1 MGNFDFLENAYP
13 KIYEACDEME
23 HHFSTRKFK
32 AALKAGREAAE
43 YIVLEIFR
51 EEGKRTFY
59 KKDGKEIYY
68 SQNKLIKKLHFDFNV
83 FKNNTYRIFDEI
95 KALGND
101 ASHPNPRTFTENDGR
116 NMVRNVFKASTYFYF
131 DYLDNPDRFKP
142 KYKEVPFFLPKEEIG
157 KVNDK
162 VDGLV
167 DKISLLDEKFD
178 GLSNISDQSEILEKI
193 KDFGDL
199 KEDFDILKEQIGF
212 IEKNPELIEI
222 KDGLSSQ
229 SNYIDG
235 LNSRMKDL
243 EGTLDNFDNL
253 IRDSVDLDKLND
265 NIDNVNIKVA
275 NLENDVNNK
284 VSRINTQLSDMDGRF
299 QNLENE
305 IMELQSK
312 EDRTEDDDRELENL
326 NSQLNVLASQ
336 REELYDSIKS
346 INKDVESLKTLF
358 SQIDTD
364 YQDEMISVMER
375 LNALESNPFIGS
387 YPPGEKIINHNIKNP
402 NIGNLILKLGHDKSG
417 HNVEISFDNLAFN
430 GNCKGKY
437 GFIQNLVL
445 QLSQYDVPTIII
457 DTEDNFTTKNLNEDF
472 KDSLEGNL
480 YKAVVKA
487 IGFPLNPFKKYKKEI
502 DGRFIDEDER
512 DIAYRFV
519 NVIGSVYDLTV
530 NESDSIQKAV
540 LDGLRNGDDFNFEDL
555 EEKLLSQS
563 SMASHSALARLMEL
577 FENNPFDSSSQYNW
591 TYLDNLKGTV
601 NIIQLGGFSTE
612 IQKII
617 LEFILWDLWYYKLS
631 GNKDN
636 PFAVL
641 MDYDFI
647 DFGLDS
653 VASLVLSEG
662 GSYGWSL
669 WLDNCPCLEN
679 KVFNKIEFK
688 PDNSAL
694 LDDHEFLFDGKY

>member
-1 MGNFDFLENAYP
+1 MQDYLNFLDNYVND
-13 KIYEACDEME
+13 K
-23 HHFSTRKFK
+23 FSGFNS
-32 AALKAGREAAE
+32 
-43 YIVLEIFR
+43 EIFNIN
-51 EEGKRTFY
+51 GSIQNL
-59 KKDGKEIYY
+59 KDE
-68 SQNKLIKKLHFDFNV
+68 IKKL
-83 FKNNTYRIFDEI
+83 
-95 KALGND
+95 
-101 ASHPNPRTFTENDGR
+101 
-116 NMVRNVFKASTYFYF
+116 
-131 DYLDNPDRFKP
+131 
-142 KYKEVPFFLPKEEIG
+142 
-157 KVNDK
+157 
-162 VDGLV
+162 
-167 DKISLLDEKFD
+167 
-178 GLSNISDQSEILEKI
+178 
-193 KDFGDL
+193 
-199 KEDFDILKEQIGF
+199 
-212 IEKNPELIEI
+212 
-222 KDGLSSQ
+222 
-229 SNYIDG
+229 
-235 LNSRMKDL
+235 
-243 EGTLDNFDNL
+243 
-253 IRDSVDLDKLND
+253 LDK
-265 NIDNVNIKVA
+265 
-275 NLENDVNNK
+275 EN
-284 VSRINTQLSDMDGRF
+284 
-299 QNLENE
+299 
-305 IMELQSK
+305 
-312 EDRTEDDDRELENL
+312 RTDDDNRELENL
-326 NSQLNVLASQ
+326 KVQLDSLINE
-336 REELYDSIKS
+336 RGELYDSFDNLKNDMSSFDKKISEMSGEVHLLKNLIKTLSEKNNGIENNEEIKEIKGRLKKLERPS
-346 INKDVESLKTLF
+346 IN
-358 SQIDTD
+358 
-364 YQDEMISVMER
+364 
-375 LNALESNPFIGS
+375 S
-387 YPPGEKIINHNIKNP
+387 YPLGERIANFSIKNP
-402 NIGNLILKLGHDKSG
+402 YIGNIILKLGSDKSG
-417 HNVEISFDNLAFN
+417 SNVELSFGNLAFN

-437 GFIQNLVL
+437 EFIQDLVM

-540 LDGLRNGDDFNFEDL
+540 LEGLRNGDDFNFEDL

-669 WLDNCPCLEN
+669 WLDNCPGLED